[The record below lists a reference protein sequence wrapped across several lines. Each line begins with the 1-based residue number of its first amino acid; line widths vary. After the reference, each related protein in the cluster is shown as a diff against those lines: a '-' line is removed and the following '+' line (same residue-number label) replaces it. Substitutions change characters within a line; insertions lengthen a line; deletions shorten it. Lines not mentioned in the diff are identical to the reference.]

1 MFSAVATAFITQFDS
16 QIQPDPGDKTNALLS
31 LLLYKIDNTTFGGDV
46 PTLPQSNGP
55 DIVMSVAQL
64 ILFVSLALTLLCA
77 SLAMLCKHWLNR
89 YILTDMEGSIIEHN
103 QIRQG
108 KLDGIRVWRFL
119 YVMDILQFMLQYSL
133 FLFSC
138 GLLGSLWETNPTAVG
153 ALAVAVLC
161 GILISITIFISGAIS
176 ENCPY
181 QTSASARPRDLWYRV
196 EGIIRPKAT
205 LELRSIS
212 WILRTSLSESVR
224 LTAFQYLMAIPELP
238 KFDPSLVADCF
249 HVFVACIN
257 LENDQVVVRQGSE
270 QLATMAARCLFRTF
284 HHLWNTDPTS
294 DVLKSLRDCYKNAFP
309 HGIDFRGLPFHQ
321 PMTMINISI
330 RKSLG
335 PSPVE
340 WDHEEL
346 STQERI
352 PLAWYMSKA
361 AQAGYD
367 ETKHKVPR
375 WVLRFALESLPLH
388 PSSPPS
394 VVANCLKIIAIDL
407 DCDLSTVTTR
417 YERCV
422 RILLR
427 YIHV

>member
-1 MFSAVATAFITQFDS
+1 
-16 QIQPDPGDKTNALLS
+16 
-31 LLLYKIDNTTFGGDV
+31 
-46 PTLPQSNGP
+46 
-55 DIVMSVAQL
+55 MSVAQL
-64 ILFVSLALTLLCA
+64 VLFVSLALTLLCA

-89 YILTDMEGSIIEHN
+89 FIWTDMEGSIIEHS

-161 GILISITIFISGAIS
+161 GILISITIFIAGAVS

-181 QTSASARPRDLWYRV
+181 QTSASARPRDLWDRV
-196 EGIIRPKAT
+196 QRIFRPKTT

-224 LTAFQYLMAIPELP
+224 LSAFEYLMSIPELP

-249 HVFVACIN
+249 HVFVACISLN
-257 LENDQVVVRQGSE
+257 NGQVVIRQGSE
-270 QLATMAARCLFRTF
+270 QLATMAAKCLFRTF
-284 HHLWNTDPTS
+284 HYLWNADPTS
-294 DVLKSLRDCYKNAFP
+294 KVLTDLRSCYKDVFP
-309 HGIDFRGLPFHQ
+309 LETNFRGLPFHQ
-321 PMTMINISI
+321 TMTMINISI

-335 PSPVE
+335 PAPVE

-361 AQAGYD
+361 AQVGYD
-367 ETKHKVPR
+367 ETKHKKVPR
-375 WVLRFALESLPLH
+375 WILRFALESLPLDP
-388 PSSPPS
+388 PSPSS

-407 DCDLSTVTTR
+407 DCDLSGVTTR
-417 YERCV
+417 NERCV
-422 RILLR
+422 CIELMYTFLTQN
-427 YIHV
+427 